1 MRTYCTAQG
10 TLLNTL
16 QWSVWEKNLK
26 KINLELAELLDNQDC
41 KKDRHVTKC
50 DREKSIGSG
59 PVPLEGV

>member
-26 KINLELAELLDNQDC
+26 KINLELAELLDNQGC
-41 KKDRHVTKC
+41 KKDRHVTKK
-50 DREKSIGSG
+50 KSIG
-59 PVPLEGV
+59 